1 VTSNASRARIALE
14 RLEAEDPRGHALQ
27 LLAAMAWCLLGGL
40 GSTAESVGWGVL
52 LAIALI
58 RLPKS
63 WATYRPAIRDPV
75 WILMGVWWLWG
86 LLSLTWA
93 VPGTDLVEGMHPY
106 RWLLTPLL
114 LWPVAGRPLVLLS
127 CLGIGVFIQTV
138 ATLLMSWG
146 PEGLARYTEMRGLT
160 NVGNLSW
167 DLTVALILATAA
179 IRFATWRELPGG
191 LAMLAVASIAVAH
204 AAFRF
209 SLVTIALSV
218 TVLLARPRTR
228 WRSSGRWMLIA
239 AMISVG
245 VVLFVREDTAAV
257 ERTRQELTLLRSMS
271 WGEAV
276 IRAGSSRGGGI
287 VAAVEFIG
295 QRPWF
300 GGGRASYPVLLEA
313 WTSRRAAESP
323 DDAPLYENI
332 ATITNPHNIYL
343 LSWVEG
349 GVVSVLLVTG
359 GLWTLAVRL
368 WRRSAREPIMATAL
382 AVYGAVL
389 VGSFIS
395 IVEFRTPGGL
405 IALCMAISRHPCS
418 LPRDEIDD
426 A

>member
-63 WATYRPAIRDPV
+63 WVAYRPAIRDPA
-75 WILMGVWWLWG
+75 WILMGAWWLWG

-93 VPGTDLVEGMHPY
+93 VPGTDLVEGMKPY

-138 ATLLMSWG
+138 ATLAMSWG
-146 PEGLARYTEMRGLT
+146 PDGFTSYLEMRGLA
-160 NVGNLSW
+160 NLGDLSW
-167 DLTVALILATAA
+167 QLTIALILAAA
-179 IRFATWRELPGG
+179 AVRFAPWRLLPGG

-209 SLVTIALSV
+209 SLVTIALV
-218 TVLLARPRTR
+218 VAVLIVRPRGG
-228 WRSSGRWMLIA
+228 WSSSGRWILIA
-239 AMISVG
+239 TLLSVG
-245 VVLFVREDTAAV
+245 AALVLHDDAAVV
-257 ERTRQELTLLRSMS
+257 ERTRHEMTQLRSLR
-271 WGEAV
+271 WDQAV
-276 IRAGSSRGGGI
+276 FRAGSSRGGGL
-287 VAAVEFIG
+287 VASVDFIAE
-295 QRPWF
+295 RPWF
-300 GGGRASYPVLLEA
+300 GSGRGSYPTLIAEWAEVR
-313 WTSRRAAESP
+313 TAAEP
-323 DDAPLYENI
+323 KYAEIYESI
-332 ATITNPHNIYL
+332 SRITNPHNIYM

-349 GVVSVLLVTG
+349 GVISVLLATA

-368 WRRSAREPIMATAL
+368 WRRAARDPIMATAL
-382 AVYGAVL
+382 AIYTAVL

-395 IVEFRTPGGL
+395 IIEFRAPGGL
-405 IALCMAISRHPCS
+405 IALCMAISRNPCS
-418 LPRDEIDD
+418 LRRDEIDD

>member
-14 RLEAEDPRGHALQ
+14 RLEREDPRGHTLQ
-27 LLAAMAWCLLGGL
+27 LLAAMAWCVLGGL
-40 GSTAESVGWGVL
+40 GSTAESVGWGLL

-63 WATYRPAIRDPV
+63 WATYRPAIRDPA

-93 VPGTDLVEGMHPY
+93 VPGTDLVEGMKPY

-127 CLGIGVFIQTV
+127 CLGIGVFVQTA

-146 PEGLARYTEMRGLT
+146 SEGLASYTEMRGLA
-160 NVGNLSW
+160 NVGDLSW
-167 DLTVALILATAA
+167 NLTVALVLAAAA
-179 IRFATWRELPGG
+179 IRFAPWRRLPGG

-209 SLVTIALSV
+209 SLLTIALTIAVLV
-218 TVLLARPRTR
+218 TRPRDR
-228 WRSSGRWMLIA
+228 WSSSGRWVLIA
-239 AMISVG
+239 AMLSVG
-245 VVLFVREDTAAV
+245 VVLVVREDTPLL
-257 ERTRQELTLLRSMS
+257 ERTRQELAMLRSMP
-271 WGEAV
+271 WDEAM
-276 IRAGSSRGGGI
+276 IRAGSSRGGGF
-287 VAAVEFIG
+287 VAAVELIA

-300 GGGRASYPVLLEA
+300 GGGRASYPILVGDWA
-313 WTSRRAAESP
+313 SAKAAEAP
-323 DDAPLYENI
+323 EDAGAYARI
-332 ATITNPHNIYL
+332 STITNPHNIYL

-368 WRRSAREPIMATAL
+368 WRRAAREPIMATAL

-395 IVEFRTPGGL
+395 IIEFRAPGGL
-405 IALCMAISRHPCS
+405 IALCMAISRNPCS
-418 LPRDEIDD
+418 LPRDEVD
-426 A
+426 AA

>member
-1 VTSNASRARIALE
+1 MTSNASRARIALE

-63 WATYRPAIRDPV
+63 WATYRPAIRDPA

-127 CLGIGVFIQTV
+127 CLGIGVFVQTV

-146 PEGLARYTEMRGLT
+146 PDGLGSYSEMRGLS
-160 NVGNLSW
+160 NLGDLSW
-167 DLTVALILATAA
+167 QLTIALILAAA
-179 IRFATWRELPGG
+179 VVRFASCRVLPGG

-209 SLVTIALSV
+209 SLVTIALSSA
-218 TVLLARPRTR
+218 VLIARPRDR
-228 WRSSGRWMLIA
+228 WSSSGRWILIA
-239 AMISVG
+239 AMLSVG
-245 VVLFVREDTAAV
+245 AVLFIRDDAV
-257 ERTRQELTLLRSMS
+257 AVDRTQWELALLRSMP
-271 WGEAV
+271 WDQAM
-276 IRAGSSRGGGI
+276 IRVGSSRGGGI
-287 VAAVEFIG
+287 VASVDFIAE
-295 QRPWF
+295 RPWI
-300 GGGRASYPVLLEA
+300 GAGRASYATLVSEWA
-313 WTSRRAAESP
+313 GQQAAAEP
-323 DDAPLYENI
+323 AYADIYRRI
-332 ATITNPHNIYL
+332 AEITNPHNVYL

-368 WRRSAREPIMATAL
+368 WRRAAREPIMATAL
-382 AVYGAVL
+382 AVYCAVL
-389 VGSFIS
+389 VGSFVS
-395 IVEFRTPGGL
+395 IIEFRTPGGL